1 MASGSFSINRTGSTS
16 QYIVMWAN
24 WSSTSNIEGN
34 YSDVS
39 VSVYAKRDAPRN
51 QYHTWGTA
59 STTVSLD
66 GQSQNE
72 PAIAYDL
79 YGGDQVLL
87 FAKAY
92 RVWHNQDGSKQI
104 TISANVGGAS
114 SSIYGNGNDTVW
126 LDPIPRTSGVSCT
139 NANIGSNATITI
151 SRHSSS
157 FTHTLTY
164 QFGSLS
170 GTIATKTS
178 STSVSWTLP
187 DSFYTQIPNSNEGTG
202 TIYCTTYNGNTSIGT
217 SSCGF
222 RAYVTNANPDT
233 TNLLLEVY
241 DSNST
246 TIALTGNAD
255 ILVKGY
261 STLHVRKHT
270 DAVAQKSATMR
281 EYKLENVT
289 QAYST
294 GIQDFEIAKYNKN
307 NFTFYSTD
315 SRGNSTATQT
325 IFPWFVDYFDITKGS
340 ISLTRNQGGVGEEV
354 TLNFNGALWNG
365 NFGDFQDLTTTG
377 VDNIDNLTTIYRY
390 KKTTDTQW
398 TTGTTTINPT
408 LNGNSYSYSGLIAG
422 DTQTHGFDID
432 DSYDFEV
439 TISDSLS
446 TVIFSTILGTGKP
459 AIAVYGNKVALG
471 DKYDTSLGGIQLW
484 GDIYVNGNRIS

>member
-16 QYIVMWAN
+16 QYIVMWAS
-24 WSSTSNIEGN
+24 WSSSSNIEGN
-34 YSDVS
+34 YSDV
-39 VSVYAKRDAPRN
+39 VVNVYAKRDAPRN

-66 GQSQNE
+66 GQTQNE

-87 FAKAY
+87 FARAY
-92 RVWHNQDGSKQI
+92 RVGHNQDGSKQI

-114 SSIYGNGNDTVW
+114 SSIFGDGNDTVW

-139 NANIGSNATITI
+139 NANIESNATITI
-151 SRHSSS
+151 SRHSSA

-187 DSFYTQIPNSNEGTG
+187 DSFYTQIPNSNEGVG

-217 SSCGF
+217 SNCGF

-233 TNLLLEVY
+233 SSLLLEIY
-241 DSNST
+241 DSNPIT
-246 TIALTGNAD
+246 TALTGNSD
-255 ILVKGY
+255 IMVKGY
-261 STLHVRKHT
+261 STLHVRKHGN
-270 DAVAQKSATMR
+270 AVAQKSATMKK
-281 EYKLENVT
+281 YKLENVEQT
-289 QAYST
+289 YSANT
-294 GIQDFEIAKYNKN
+294 QDFEISNYSKE
-307 NFTFYSTD
+307 NFTFYSID
-315 SRGNSTATQT
+315 SRGNSKSFVST
-325 IFPWFVDYFDITKGS
+325 FPWFVDYFDITKGS

-354 TLNFNGALWNG
+354 TLNFNGTLWNG
-365 NFGDFQDLTTTG
+365 NFGDFQDLTTT
-377 VDNIDNLTTIYRY
+377 DRY

-446 TVIFSTILGTGKP
+446 TVIFSAILGTGKP